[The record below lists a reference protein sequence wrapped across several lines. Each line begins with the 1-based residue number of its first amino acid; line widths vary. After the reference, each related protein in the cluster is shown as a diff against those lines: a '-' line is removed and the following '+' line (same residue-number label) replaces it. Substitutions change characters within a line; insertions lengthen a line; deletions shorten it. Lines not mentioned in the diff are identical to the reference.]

1 MVLTMPKKVSLSI
14 LGLSSAL
21 SLYLTW
27 FYMTN
32 KYPNSIS
39 PTKKS
44 SSADIA
50 GVVHEGSVVLP
61 PSLYLDPFTKRTLSK
76 LYGIKSEN
84 VYTVDE
90 KGNLVQ

>member
-27 FYMTN
+27 FYMAN
-32 KYPNSIS
+32 KYPNSVS
-39 PTKKS
+39 PAKKS